1 MKVYKTQR
9 EVERDIKDGV
19 LAINGDVKFECDID
33 INADDI
39 NAYNINANDINA
51 YNITARNI
59 NANDINARNIN
70 ADDITA
76 YNINADDITAYNINA
91 NDISYWAFC
100 SAYNNITCKSI
111 KGRREPHQEPICL
124 DGKLTIKKETK
135 KKELLDKA
143 DELIEKAEELK
154 EQAEEL

>member
-59 NANDINARNIN
+59 NANDIYAR
-70 ADDITA
+70 
-76 YNINADDITAYNINA
+76 NINADDITAYNINA

-111 KGRREPHQEPICL
+111 KGRRESHQEPICL